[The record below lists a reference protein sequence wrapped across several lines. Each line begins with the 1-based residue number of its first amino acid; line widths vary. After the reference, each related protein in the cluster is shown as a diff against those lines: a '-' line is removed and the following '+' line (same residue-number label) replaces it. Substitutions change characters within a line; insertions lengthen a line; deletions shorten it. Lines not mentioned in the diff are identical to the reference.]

1 MSIFGKGSVAM
12 AKINYDEMIELATEA
27 AAMSY
32 SPYSKC
38 RVGACLLGES
48 GEYYLGCNVENASYS
63 ATCCAERT
71 AIFKA
76 VFSGEKKFRAIAV
89 VGGIDGKIKDYF
101 PPCGV
106 CRQVMSEFC
115 DDSFEIIL
123 FDGKEKKIVS
133 MADIFPYPFGSDKL
147 G

>member
-1 MSIFGKGSVAM
+1 M
-12 AKINYDEMIELATEA
+12 AEINYDEMIKLAA
-27 AAMSY
+27 KAMGESY

-48 GEYYLGCNVENASYS
+48 GQYYLGCNVENASYS

-76 VFSGEKKFRAIAV
+76 VSSGEKKFRAIAV
-89 VGGIDGKIKDYF
+89 VGGFDGNIKEYF

-115 DDSFEIIL
+115 KDGFEVIL
-123 FDGKEKKIVS
+123 FNGKERKVLS
-133 MADIFPYPFGSDKL
+133 MEDVLPYPFGSEKL
-147 G
+147 K

>member
-1 MSIFGKGSVAM
+1 MK
-12 AKINYDEMIELATEA
+12 KINYDLMIRKAREA
-27 AAMSY
+27 MISAY

-48 GEYYLGCNVENASYS
+48 GKYYMGCNVENASYS

-76 VFSGEKKFRAIAV
+76 VSEGERKFRAIAI
-89 VGGIDGKIKDYF
+89 VGGIEFDIKDYF
-101 PPCGV
+101 PPCGA

-115 DDSFEIIL
+115 DEDFEVIL
-123 FDGKEKKIVS
+123 FDGENKNVLKFCDVL
-133 MADIFPYPFGSDKL
+133 PYPFGSEKL
-147 G
+147 K

>member
-1 MSIFGKGSVAM
+1 MP
-12 AKINYDEMIELATEA
+12 KINYDEMIKNAIETMDMA
-27 AAMSY
+27 Y

-48 GEYYLGCNVENASYS
+48 GTYYTGCNVENSSYS

-71 AIFKA
+71 AIFTA
-76 VFSGEKKFRAIAV
+76 VSGGEKRFRAIAI

-115 DDSFEIIL
+115 DDDFEVIL
-123 FDGKEKKIVS
+123 FNGEKITVRKFFE
-133 MADIFPYPFGSDKL
+133 MLPYPFGSEKL
-147 G
+147 N